1 MGSLLGILGMVIII
15 VLVELPRDC
24 TGMAKR
30 PRKKKD
36 KGKAD
41 IRAIAEDEQFTA
53 AICEAVGSIKA
64 YSPRGMLVA
73 QDEDGSFKVVCYDED
88 EAINGLYDERMSM
101 FIRAAISAMAAG
113 TDGASNF
120 EV

>member
-1 MGSLLGILGMVIII
+1 MGMLGMVITI
-15 VLVELPRDC
+15 VLVGLLRDC
-24 TGMAKR
+24 IGMAKK

-36 KGKAD
+36 KVKAD
-41 IRAIAEDEQFTA
+41 IRAIAHDEQFTA
-53 AICEAVGSIKA
+53 AICQAVGNIKD

-73 QDEDGSFKVVCYDED
+73 QDDDGSFKVVCYDEAED
-88 EAINGLYDERMSM
+88 INGLYDERMSL

-113 TDGASNF
+113 TGGASNF